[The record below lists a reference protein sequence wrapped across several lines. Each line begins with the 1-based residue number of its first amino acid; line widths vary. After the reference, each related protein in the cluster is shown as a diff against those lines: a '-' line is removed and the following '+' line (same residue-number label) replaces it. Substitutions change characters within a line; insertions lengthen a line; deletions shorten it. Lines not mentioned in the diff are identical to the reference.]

1 MLVESAVTIPL
12 EESINGVQGMKYIT
26 STSGNDGSSQITTT
40 FQTGYDLSIAAVD
53 VQNRV
58 ASAQGRLPA
67 AVNSTGISILKANS
81 NFVLGAGFFT
91 RDHRY
96 SDTFISNYLDV
107 YVKDALKRVPGVG
120 DVMIFGE
127 RKYAMRIW
135 LDPPRLAARGL
146 TAADVSQALSEQNV
160 EVAAGQLGQ
169 PPSDAKQNF
178 QISVRV
184 VGRLTDPAQFNN
196 IIIRNTPNG
205 LVLLKDVGRAEIGAE
220 TYDSALKYNGFTA
233 NGIGIQQLSN
243 ANALEVDR
251 ACKAVLAELSKQF
264 PPGLEYAVAFDST
277 TVVGDSIREV
287 ITTLIEAIIIV
298 IVVIFLFLLD
308 WRATVIPAITIPV
321 SLIGTFRVYQAFWL
335 LDQLAHFVRHH
346 AGNGTSCGRCDCCD
360 RECATSHFT
369 GSF

>member
-1 MLVESAVTIPL
+1 MR
-12 EESINGVQGMKYIT
+12 YISSS
-26 STSGNDGSSQITTT
+26 STNSGISQIAAT
-40 FQTGYDLSIAAVD
+40 FTTGYNLDIAAVD

-58 ASAQGRLPA
+58 ASVQGRLPA
-67 AVNSTGISILKANS
+67 AVNSTGISITKSNN
-81 NFVLGAGFFT
+81 NFVFGAGFYT
-91 RDHRY
+91 EDGRY
-96 SDTFISNYLDV
+96 SPAFISNYLDV
-107 YVKDALKRVPGVG
+107 YVADALKRVPGVG

-135 LDPPRLAARGL
+135 LDPSKLAARGL
-146 TAADVSQALSEQNV
+146 TAADVSAAHSEQNV

-169 PPSDAKQNF
+169 PPSDEKQNF

-205 LVLLKDVGRAEIGAE
+205 LVLLKDIGHAEVGAE
-220 TYDSALKYNGFTA
+220 TYDSDLKYNGFSA

-251 ACKAVLAELSKQF
+251 AAKKVLADLSKQF

-298 IVVIFLFLLD
+298 IVVIFLFLLA
-308 WRATVIPAITIPV
+308 WRATVLPAITIPV
-321 SLIGTFRVYQAFWL
+321 SLIGTFAFIM
-335 LDQLAHFVRHH
+335 
-346 AGNGTSCGRCDCCD
+346 
-360 RECATSHFT
+360 
-369 GSF
+369 